1 MPVIQIGRCAICQR
15 DGVKCRG
22 AGGWL
27 GLRRLS
33 VGLSL
38 ARAATY
44 VSGNL
49 KPVRTR
55 CAGACMRHIS
65 LERLPRG
72 SVAARGCRDRHWL
85 PGELTV
91 SLYSAQEEKGGMDEA
106 GENKALLIGC
116 VLHTF
121 FRKEMQGR
129 YCEFGFR
136 HSKTQV
142 LDQQSTGFMTRFRTD
157 SEHN

>member
-1 MPVIQIGRCAICQR
+1 MTN
-15 DGVKCRG
+15 CRG
-22 AGGWL
+22 WHC
-27 GLRRLS
+27 GLRQWQPEVHSDPVCWRVYAANLS
-33 VGLSL
+33 
-38 ARAATY
+38 
-44 VSGNL
+44 
-49 KPVRTR
+49 RTTAQR
-55 CAGACMRHIS
+55 ECGCA
-65 LERLPRG
+65 RLPG
-72 SVAARGCRDRHWL
+72 QALATGGAHGF
-85 PGELTV
+85 P
-91 SLYSAQEEKGGMDEA
+91 YSAQEEKGGMDEA

>member
-1 MPVIQIGRCAICQR
+1 
-15 DGVKCRG
+15 
-22 AGGWL
+22 
-27 GLRRLS
+27 
-33 VGLSL
+33 
-38 ARAATY
+38 
-44 VSGNL
+44 
-49 KPVRTR
+49 
-55 CAGACMRHIS
+55 
-65 LERLPRG
+65 
-72 SVAARGCRDRHWL
+72 VAARGCRDRHWL